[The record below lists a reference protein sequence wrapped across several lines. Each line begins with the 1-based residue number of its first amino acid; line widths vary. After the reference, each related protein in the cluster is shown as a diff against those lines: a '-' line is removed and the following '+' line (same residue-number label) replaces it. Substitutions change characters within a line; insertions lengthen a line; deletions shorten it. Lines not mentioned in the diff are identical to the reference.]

1 MAVDI
6 NSGYLTGLL
15 LESKAD
21 ISIRDQRGRTA
32 LAYAKEKGSDEVMR
46 TLQQQ
51 PQGIVMLSREE
62 EGPKSQ
68 GKKRGRDDEE
78 ETMLQQ
84 PRGTK
89 RGREEVDDTFPKSRD
104 KKRGRDDEEETM
116 LHQPRGTKRSKKEVD
131 DDDTSWKSRRKNK
144 HSKQVWADDAG
155 CNPRYDIPFSRILQ
169 ANDERF
175 PYRRRKGEVKTVIHW
190 GQRKLLMSE
199 IEFLT
204 LYGTTSRMVV
214 YAGAAPGTHIAFLS
228 NMFPELHFHCV
239 DPAPFTVKE
248 TGKITIVQDLFSD
261 EMAQKLGEEHPGLL
275 FISDIRSADW
285 ERDNDRVIE
294 EKVQRDMAMQKEW
307 HMRMKP
313 MRSMLKFRLPW
324 AAGTTSYLDGD
335 VYLPVWGP
343 ITTTETRLITKE
355 NTVAE
360 IEYDHKK
367 YEEQLFFFNTV
378 TRPALYEHDVTEGEG
393 IDHCY
398 DCRAEVHILSS
409 YLEMFKAVPEDK
421 LAKEVSLMSKKISKQ
436 IANGRTLKDDNPD
449 PADRK
454 RRIQKNQWINDMP
467 AYENYDGYGRGNPRP
482 RLQ

>member
-1 MAVDI
+1 M
-6 NSGYLTGLL
+6 
-15 LESKAD
+15 
-21 ISIRDQRGRTA
+21 
-32 LAYAKEKGSDEVMR
+32 
-46 TLQQQ
+46 
-51 PQGIVMLSREE
+51 PLSREE
-62 EGPKSQ
+62 ESPK
-68 GKKRGRDDEE
+68 
-78 ETMLQQ
+78 
-84 PRGTK
+84 PRGIK
-89 RGREEVDDTFPKSRD
+89 RCRD
-104 KKRGRDDEEETM
+104 ED
-116 LHQPRGTKRSKKEVD
+116 
-131 DDDTSWKSRRKNK
+131 WKSRRKNK
-144 HSKQVWADDAG
+144 HSAQVWANEDG
-155 CNPRYDIPFSRILQ
+155 CDPRCDIPFCRILQ
-169 ANDERF
+169 ADDERL
-175 PYRRRKGEVKTVIHW
+175 PYKRRKGEMKTVIHW

-228 NMFPELHFHCV
+228 DMFPELHFYCV

-248 TGKITIVQDLFSD
+248 TDKITIVQDLFSD
-261 EMAQKLGEEHPGLL
+261 EMAQKLGEEYPSLL

-285 ERDNDRVIE
+285 ERHNDSVIE
-294 EKVQRDMAMQKEW
+294 EKVQRDMVMQKEW

-313 MRSMLKFRLPW
+313 THSMLKFRLPW

-378 TRPALYEHDVTEGEG
+378 TRPALYEHDVTDGEG

-398 DCRAEVHILSS
+398 DCRAEVHIISL
-409 YLEMFKAVPEDK
+409 YLEKFKAVPEDK

-436 IANGRTLKDDNPD
+436 IATGRSLKDDNPD
-449 PADRK
+449 PADR
-454 RRIQKNQWINDMP
+454 RRIIKNNQWTNGMP
-467 AYENYDGYGRGNPRP
+467 AYESYDGYGRFSTRVTNEASPEALLTSE
-482 RLQ
+482 RLKTARLEKRLKDT